1 MTSIPVRQG
10 DLGEDV
16 EKEISCGNSGQL
28 PEQEE
33 EEEKKSTS
41 WTKREKKKHRTK

>member
-1 MTSIPVRQG
+1 VKTWKKKFLRG
-10 DLGEDV
+10 
-16 EKEISCGNSGQL
+16 SGQL

-41 WTKREKKKHRTK
+41 WTKREKKSIEQNKRRVQK